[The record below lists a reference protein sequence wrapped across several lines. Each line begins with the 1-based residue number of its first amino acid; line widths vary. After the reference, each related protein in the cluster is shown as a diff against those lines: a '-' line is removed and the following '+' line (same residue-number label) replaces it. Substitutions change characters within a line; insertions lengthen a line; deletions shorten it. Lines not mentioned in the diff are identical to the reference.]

1 MIIAKNDEEKRN
13 KLWRVA
19 ITVSTLVI
27 IAVALYFIV
36 RMFVANPI
44 EGTWVQKDSDIVLV
58 LDKDGEAQ
66 LGGGDLFTGADMTVR
81 LQYTMDKTAKLI
93 TIKGDE
99 DSIEQLAE
107 TSDGIYTADELEV
120 LLEAYKKTFN
130 YNLEKQQLT
139 LSEREYGSRL
149 IFNKK

>member
-1 MIIAKNDEEKRN
+1 
-13 KLWRVA
+13 
-19 ITVSTLVI
+19 
-27 IAVALYFIV
+27 
-36 RMFVANPI
+36 
-44 EGTWVQKDSDIVLV
+44 
-58 LDKDGEAQ
+58 
-66 LGGGDLFTGADMTVR
+66 
-81 LQYTMDKTAKLI
+81 MDKTAKLI

>member
-66 LGGGDLFTGADMTVR
+66 LGG
-81 LQYTMDKTAKLI
+81 
-93 TIKGDE
+93 
-99 DSIEQLAE
+99 
-107 TSDGIYTADELEV
+107 
-120 LLEAYKKTFN
+120 
-130 YNLEKQQLT
+130 
-139 LSEREYGSRL
+139 
-149 IFNKK
+149 